1 MALVR
6 STVEMGRTAR
16 AQAKA
21 KNRQPLAAAVVVAD
35 AEERDA
41 LERHA
46 GLVRDELNVKALRF
60 VSGSDELGSYA
71 VKANY
76 RTLGPRFGKHMPLA
90 AAAIGALDA
99 TKVAAALRAGHS
111 VGINV
116 DGHEHEL
123 GPDDL
128 QLAMQPLDGYQVE
141 RAGSHAVALELGLT
155 EALLRE
161 GIARELVHAI
171 QGERRDAGLD
181 VSDRIAL
188 TLDGDAET
196 LAAARDHEDYIA
208 GEVLATSVTI
218 GQGNGSDL
226 RIRVTRA

>member
-6 STVEMGRTAR
+6 ATVEMGRTAR
-16 AQAKA
+16 AQAKT

-35 AEERDA
+35 DAERDA

-46 GLVRDELNVKALRF
+46 QLVRDELNVKELRF
-60 VSGSDELGSYA
+60 VSGSDELGTYE

-76 RTLGPRFGKHMPLA
+76 RTLGPRFGKGMPQA
-90 AAAIGALDA
+90 AAAVAALDPA
-99 TKVAAALRAGHS
+99 HVAAALREGRS

-128 QLAMQPLDGYQVE
+128 LLAMQPLEGYQVE
-141 RAGSHAVALELGLT
+141 RAGSHAVALELTLT
-155 EALLRE
+155 DELLRE
-161 GIARELVHAI
+161 GIAREIVHAI

-181 VSDRIAL
+181 VSDRIHL
-188 TLDGDAET
+188 ELDADADT
-196 LAAARDHEDYIA
+196 LAAARAHEDYIA
-208 GEVLATSVTI
+208 REVLATSVTL
-218 GQGNGSDL
+218 GNGGGPL
-226 RIRVTRA
+226 RIAVSRA